1 MNQQVMAQV
10 QQMAAQQTIQQLGA
24 MEKKLDEELNK
35 DIETIRR
42 NRIEQLK
49 AKQKKVAEWKQKGH
63 LEFDELADQQAWFNE
78 AKTNERFVCCFG
90 RATAD
95 VTKVVN
101 MHLKS
106 IARKHIETRFCYI
119 DAEKAPYLAEKLS
132 IVLLPTIMLM
142 KDNTTAGRIE
152 GLDPLGGRVD
162 FKEKVL
168 RSLLGKQGMIEYDGE
183 VQERLRNAKEMK
195 TSSNPDGKAI
205 YQSKR
210 SQFIA
215 EMGSDSDPD
224 ELSD

>member
-10 QQMAAQQTIQQLGA
+10 QQIAAQQTMAQLGQ
-24 MEKKLDEELNK
+24 MEKKLDEELSK
-35 DIETIRR
+35 DIDTIRK

-78 AKTNERFVCCFG
+78 AKNNERFVCCFG
-90 RATAD
+90 RSTAD

-106 IARKHIETRFCYI
+106 IARKHIETRFCYM
-119 DAEKAPYLAEKLS
+119 DAEKAPYLAERLN
-132 IVLLPTIMLM
+132 IVLLPTIMMM
-142 KDNTTAGRIE
+142 KDNTTHGRIE

-162 FKEKVL
+162 FKEGVL
-168 RSLLGKQGMIEYDGE
+168 RGLLGKQGMIEYDPE
-183 VQERLRNAKEMK
+183 VQERIRSAKGMK
-195 TSSNPDGKAI
+195 SSSNPDGKSI
-205 YQSKR
+205 YQSR
-210 SQFIA
+210 RNQFIA
-215 EMGSDSDPD
+215 ELSDSDPE